1 MKTRLKIVELCWA
14 EYSLCARLHLLDDY
28 LPKGLYCSQT
38 TYPKEPSFVFHLYIL
53 MGVESVALGAL
64 SALIPLTVPLNVAP
78 MVPILY
84 SAFLPEELLPTTFV
98 K

>member
-53 MGVESVALGAL
+53 MGVESVALGAPVC
-64 SALIPLTVPLNVAP
+64 SHTTHSSFECRPHGTYPLQC
-78 MVPILY
+78 
-84 SAFLPEELLPTTFV
+84 LPP
-98 K
+98 